1 MKAEVSHAVGKY
13 KPQAQVERKLFHGT
27 DSSKLDAICKQGF
40 DRDYSGTAAGQLKY
54 RSGGYKLTNYI
65 PEGLHKVTITW
76 NRCNT
81 DRHMTQ

>member
-40 DRDYSGTAAGQLKY
+40 DRDYSGTAAG
-54 RSGGYKLTNYI
+54 
-65 PEGLHKVTITW
+65 
-76 NRCNT
+76 
-81 DRHMTQ
+81 